1 MMEIATAI
9 SQLRWLLLL
18 AISAGLVFAIL
29 FSIITTNVTTK
40 PIRELSQA
48 TKSLAIGE
56 LNSRVS
62 VAASGEIGELS
73 NNFNQMVNRI
83 ETQIHEIS
91 RERNLRNSILSKM
104 VEGVLLIDA
113 QFAITYANS
122 AAITMLDFPVHYQ
135 VLSLV
140 EIIPDPALKRLL
152 RQVTDYETCKIKK
165 PYSAKSQIGLRVTL
179 PDGFEPPT
187 KWLTATCS
195 TS

>member
-1 MMEIATAI
+1 M
-9 SQLRWLLLL
+9 L

-29 FSIITTNVTTK
+29 FSIIATNVTTK
-40 PIRELSQA
+40 PIRDLTQA

-62 VAASGEIGELS
+62 VAASGELGGLS
-73 NNFNQMVNRI
+73 NHLNQMANRI

-91 RERNLRNSILSKM
+91 RERNLRASILSKM

-113 QFAITYANS
+113 KFAITYANS

-140 EIIPDPALKRLL
+140 EIIPDPALKPLL
-152 RQVTDYETCKIKK
+152 R
-165 PYSAKSQIGLRVTL
+165 RVTGMGEA
-179 PDGFEPPT
+179 GFAEIT
-187 KWLTATCS
+187 LVGATERE
-195 TS
+195 TEVIV